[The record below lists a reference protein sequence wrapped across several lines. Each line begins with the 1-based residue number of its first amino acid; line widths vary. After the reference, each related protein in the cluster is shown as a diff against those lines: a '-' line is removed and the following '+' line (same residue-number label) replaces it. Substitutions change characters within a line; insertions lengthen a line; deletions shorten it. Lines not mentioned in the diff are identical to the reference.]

1 MSSEGP
7 LLMLDPP
14 VRRSRRFTGS
24 LQAHLGRKRVVTA
37 GLPRPGGVFGQF
49 QYLSPPVRA
58 RASLDRQTP
67 LTSWPPS
74 SPEPPGNQQA
84 LFRLPRACVRAEEP
98 ASSKVCRRLGG

>member
-1 MSSEGP
+1 MSSERP

-24 LQAHLGRKRVVTA
+24 LQAHRGRKRVVTA

-74 SPEPPGNQQA
+74 SPVLAYWG
-84 LFRLPRACVRAEEP
+84 LGRAGPSA
-98 ASSKVCRRLGG
+98 ASSFPQLPVIGPLQPD